1 MGTELLEERTTRE
14 LEKTREVK
22 LVQEILNTDTRL
34 TLVIKTET
42 REELRK
48 KE

>member
-1 MGTELLEERTTRE
+1 MRTTRE

-22 LVQEILNTDTRL
+22 LAQEILNTETRL
-34 TLVIKTET
+34 TLTIKTET